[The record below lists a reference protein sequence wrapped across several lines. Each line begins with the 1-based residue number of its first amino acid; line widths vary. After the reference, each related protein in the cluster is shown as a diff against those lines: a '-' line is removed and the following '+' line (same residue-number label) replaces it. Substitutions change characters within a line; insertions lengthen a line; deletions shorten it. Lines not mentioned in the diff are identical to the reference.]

1 MLELET
7 SKALSIPTG
16 VTLTLDSSIVTV
28 SGPLGSITRDFSH
41 TNLFFSL
48 SSTSSTSTTSNSE
61 TEKEEK
67 IEGSGKEIKVFCY
80 LSRKKRASLVT
91 TVSTHISNMIKG
103 VLYGFSLKLVAMNSF
118 FTMDLEYPKD
128 A

>member
-7 SKALSIPTG
+7 SKTLSIPTG

-48 SSTSSTSTTSNSE
+48 ISTSTSTNSAE